1 MGRRFFIGIVAV
13 VALLGFLLYFPI
25 ESRAA
30 QKAKKQVKIGVVI
43 PTTGIASGLTPG
55 VLAAMELAI
64 EKIEK
69 EGGWLGAGAKMI
81 VRDSKLNPEV
91 GARMARELIEMEKVD
106 VIMGA
111 YSSSVAL
118 AVSEVC
124 KEKRVPFCCIG
135 GKTDKL
141 TEENFHPY
149 VFRTATT
156 ATCEGRSGARMAARL
171 LRGKVAPRVSVCSW
185 DYEYGHSVWNA
196 FVPEIKRLIPD
207 VQIPYEAWTKVGET
221 DYGPVIEALL
231 GRKIDLVFNLI
242 WAAGVPTFVSQA
254 VSYGFFN
261 NVIWVTGAEGHN
273 AEYMR
278 QLGKQWPEGLWGNTY
293 SCHTIP
299 NTPIHKEYMQLLGKK
314 LNVWPPN
321 GAPISMYL
329 GVLFYGR
336 AVQKAKTTDP
346 VKVMQ
351 ALEGLEIDAPN
362 SPTGKLYIRAQDHQC
377 NAGQVWGKTK
387 YSPEFKQNILVE
399 EIFTMGDETWKSE
412 EEVKALQPA
421 IYRDIKARWK
431 K

>member
-1 MGRRFFIGIVAV
+1 MRRIFIFGISAMV
-13 VALLGFLLYFPI
+13 VLLVFSVFHPAKL
-25 ESRAA
+25 EAA
-30 QKAKKQVKIGVVI
+30 QKGKKQVKIGVVV
-43 PTTGIASGLTPG
+43 PTTGVASGLTPG

-69 EGGWLGAGAKMI
+69 DGGWLGAGAKMI

-91 GARMARELIEMEKVD
+91 AARMTRELIEMEKVD

-124 KEKRVPFCCIG
+124 KEKKVPFCCIG

-171 LRGKVAPRVSVCSW
+171 LRGKTAPKVSVCSW
-185 DYEYGHSVWNA
+185 DYEYGHSVWDA

-231 GRKIDLVFNLI
+231 GRKVDLVFNLI

-254 VSYGFFN
+254 VSYGFFDK
-261 NVIWVTGAEGHN
+261 VIWVTGAEGHN
-273 AEYMR
+273 IEYMR

-299 NTPIHKEYMQLLGKK
+299 KTKLHKEYMDNLGKK

-329 GVLFYGR
+329 GPLFYGR
-336 AVQKAKTTDP
+336 AVQKVKTTDP
-346 VKVMQ
+346 NRVMQ
-351 ALEGLEIDAPN
+351 ALEGLEIEAPN

-387 YSPEFKQNILVE
+387 FAKEFNHNILVD

-412 EEVKALQPA
+412 EEVRALQPA
-421 IYRDIKARWK
+421 PYRDVKARWK